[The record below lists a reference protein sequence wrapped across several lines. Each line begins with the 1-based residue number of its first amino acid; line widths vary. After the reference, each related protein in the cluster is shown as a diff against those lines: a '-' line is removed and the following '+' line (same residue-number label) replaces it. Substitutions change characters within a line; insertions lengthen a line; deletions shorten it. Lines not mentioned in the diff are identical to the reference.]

1 MSFPMPSQ
9 PCPEQQDDSTYVL
22 VENDSDNCASL
33 PNFIA
38 DSENQMDWTTSV
50 ANKSVVE
57 VSSVHHGFLHTLR
70 CWAGTIVEN
79 PKFQSTMIA
88 LIVANSALMGLA
100 TYSIVWEHETR
111 EKIFEMLDT
120 IFLLIFTGELALQ
133 FLHYGFFELFRDGWL
148 TFDVWVI
155 VSSWAFSSLQVIRA
169 FRIVRAARLFTKIG
183 ELKDL
188 VNALLGV
195 IPKLFAIS
203 LLMMLAF
210 YIFGVLFTQLFR
222 TAYADGVTD
231 RDYFSSLHQTLF
243 TLFQLMTLENWS
255 SVTRDLMEYY
265 PWAWLPIICFVL
277 VSSFIV
283 INLVIAVICDAVA
296 GMHQEER
303 EKDIKRIESVL
314 TAEHNTV
321 ASSND
326 IARLEARIETLTQLM
341 NELIVEQRRQRISD
355 DNIVLENPSNEPRHI
370 S

>member
-1 MSFPMPSQ
+1 MPSQ
-9 PCPEQQDDSTYVL
+9 PCQEHLEAASYILVGNESDSG
-22 VENDSDNCASL
+22 ASL
-33 PNFIA
+33 PTFDA
-38 DSENQMDWTTSV
+38 DPERQRDLQTSV
-50 ANKSVVE
+50 VYKSD
-57 VSSVHHGFLHTLR
+57 SFHYGFFHALQ
-70 CWAGTIVEN
+70 CWAGTVVES
-79 PKFQSTMIA
+79 KTFQSTMIA

-133 FLHYGFFELFRDGWL
+133 FLHYGFFQLFQDGWL

-169 FRIVRAARLFTKIG
+169 FRIIRAARLFTKIV

-222 TAYADGVTD
+222 TAYADGITD
-231 RDYFSSLHQTLF
+231 RDYFSSLHQTFF

-255 SVTRDLMEYY
+255 SVTRDLMEQY
-265 PWAWLPIICFVL
+265 PWAWLPIICFIL

-283 INLVIAVICDAVA
+283 INLVIAVICDAVS

-303 EKDIKRIESVL
+303 ETDIKRIESAL
-314 TAEHNTV
+314 TEHNIGV
-321 ASSND
+321 SSHD

-341 NELIVEQRRQRISD
+341 NELITEQRRQRIQEDST
-355 DNIVLENPSNEPRHI
+355 VLQNPSNEPQHI
-370 S
+370 T